1 MLVAI
6 KAGALP
12 YSPVSGGDFVA
23 ISGILRRLSR
33 GKPSVLTG
41 SFVGNFVEIGFYVV
55 DGDFV
60 SLIAGYNEANLG
72 DLAVRRML
80 APDVEVTKGEQPGR
94 RYGRSVSVVHVSR
107 YKYAV

>member
-6 KAGALP
+6 EAGTLP

-23 ISGILRRLSR
+23 ISGILRRLSQ
-33 GKPSVLTG
+33 GGEPSVLAG

-60 SLIAGYNEANLG
+60 SLITGHNEANLG
-72 DLAVRRML
+72 DLAVRRVL
-80 APDVEVTKGEQPGR
+80 ASDVEVTKGEQPGR
-94 RYGRSVSVVHVSR
+94 RHGRSVSVVHVS
-107 YKYAV
+107 